1 MLGRGGAAVN
11 VAEFLRQLQARV
23 PGCEAI
29 NIRLA
34 GQAEVEISMFI
45 AESVYPFAVSDDE
58 WSDLPALLDELV
70 EWFEEW
76 EGGWWRAGLTTAT
89 SSPT

>member
-1 MLGRGGAAVN
+1 MTL
-11 VAEFLRQLQARV
+11 AEFLRQLQARV

-34 GQAEVEISMFI
+34 GQAEVEISVFV

-58 WSDLPALLDELV
+58 WADLPALLDELA
-70 EWFEEW
+70 EWFEKNK
-76 EGGWWRAGLTTAT
+76 GGARDE
-89 SSPT
+89 

>member
-1 MLGRGGAAVN
+1 MN

-34 GQAEVEISMFI
+34 GQVEIEISLFF
-45 AESVYPFAVSDDE
+45 AGVVFPFSVSENE
-58 WSDLPALLDELV
+58 WADLPALLNELV
-70 EWFEEW
+70 EWFEESK
-76 EGGWWRAGLTTAT
+76 GGAE
-89 SSPT
+89 